1 MTGYFNNLSIKYKLL
16 TYFIAIILITV
27 LIIGILTN
35 IVFSNS
41 IESAASQST
50 IQAIDQTNKSIETY
64 LMNMENVI
72 NIISRHPQIIEF
84 FRDRPIGDNQQLKFS
99 ESELRS
105 FLAGIT
111 ENYDTI
117 EGMALISANSQ
128 FLSNEMYQYIQ
139 DPLEQENW
147 YKETVL
153 DNGRLHIL
161 ASTTGRKITE
171 YKKIS
176 ADELISITKA
186 IKDPASNQ
194 ITGII
199 LIDLNMSILENILHS
214 ANLSKNGFIYI
225 VNATGEYIYSPLNYV
240 VPRVRNTWFA
250 KEQSGVFVKSILK
263 EQFQFIYTTS
273 AYTGWKTVGVF
284 SLNETLKEVNNIRYY
299 SMLIFLVVV
308 LLAVGASFVFSSSIA
323 KPINKLRALMKKA
336 EEGDLKVVFD
346 VKYNDEIGQLG
357 NSFNTMIMEIKSLV
371 ETVYEEQK
379 NKREAELRALQSQIK
394 PHFLYNTLDT
404 IHWMAKKYNAKDVI
418 EVINALTN
426 LFRIG
431 LSRGK
436 EIIRVADEIEH
447 VKSYLFIQ
455 KVRYED
461 MLDYT
466 ITMDKEVEGL
476 FVQKLILQP
485 IIENAIYHGIKEKR
499 EPGFID
505 IKARIVDQMLVFTI
519 VDNGVGISCDR
530 LNNIKGLLE
539 KWKKSGDYSQG
550 SNDGYGLFNINERI
564 KLSYGNSFGV
574 SISSEAG
581 TGTVVEIK
589 HPVILG

>member
-1 MTGYFNNLSIKYKLL
+1 MIGYFNNLSIKYKLL

-35 IVFSNS
+35 IVFSTS
-41 IESAASQST
+41 IENAASQST
-50 IQAIDQTNKSIETY
+50 IQAINQTNKSIETY

-72 NIISRHPQIIEF
+72 KIIARQPQTMEF
-84 FRDRPIGDNQQLKFS
+84 FRDRVTGDSQELKYS

-111 ENYDTI
+111 ENYGTI
-117 EGMALISANSQ
+117 EGISLISAHSG

-139 DPLEQENW
+139 DPLEEEAW
-147 YKETVL
+147 YKETIAS
-153 DNGRLHIL
+153 NGRLHIL
-161 ASTTGRKITE
+161 TSTTARKITE

-176 ADELISITKA
+176 ADELISITVA

-194 ITGII
+194 TTGII
-199 LIDLNMSILENILHS
+199 LIDLNMSALENILHS

-225 VNATGEYIYSPLNYV
+225 VNASGEYIYSPLNYV
-240 VPRVRNTWFA
+240 VPRVRNKWFE
-250 KEQSGVFVKSILK
+250 KGRSGVFVKNILN
-263 EQFQFIYTTS
+263 QRFQFIYTTS

-284 SLNETLKEVNNIRYY
+284 SLNDTLKEVNNIRYY
-299 SMLIFLVVV
+299 SLLIFFAVA

-323 KPINKLRALMKKA
+323 KPMNKLRALMKQA
-336 EEGDLKVVFD
+336 EEGDLKVEFD
-346 VKYNDEIGQLG
+346 VKYTDEIGQLG
-357 NSFNTMIMEIKSLV
+357 KSFNTMITEIKSLV

-379 NKREAELRALQSQIK
+379 HKREAELRALQSQIK

-436 EIIRVADEIEH
+436 EIIRVEEEIEH
-447 VKSYLFIQ
+447 VRSYLIIQ
-455 KVRYED
+455 KVRYEE
-461 MLDYT
+461 MLNYT
-466 ITMDKEVEGL
+466 ISLEKEVERL

-485 IIENAIYHGIKEKR
+485 IVENAIYHGIKEKR
-499 EPGFID
+499 EPGSIH
-505 IKARIVDQMLVFTI
+505 IKAGIVDGMLVFTV
-519 VDNGVGISCDR
+519 VDNGVGMSPDR
-530 LNNIKGLLE
+530 LDYLKDLLE
-539 KWKKSGDYSQG
+539 NRKNNDDYSRG
-550 SNDGYGLFNINERI
+550 TNDGYGLFNINERI
-564 KLSYGNSFGV
+564 KLSYGSSFGV
-574 SISSEAG
+574 SISSEAEI
-581 TGTVVEIK
+581 GTVVEIR
-589 HPVILG
+589 HPVIAV

>member
-1 MTGYFNNLSIKYKLL
+1 MTGYFNNLSIKYKLV

-35 IVFSNS
+35 IVFSTS
-41 IESAASQST
+41 IENAASQST
-50 IQAIDQTNKSIETY
+50 IQAINQTNRSIETY
-64 LMNMENVI
+64 LMNMENII
-72 NIISRHPQIIEF
+72 NVISRHPQTIEF
-84 FRDRPIGDNQQLKFS
+84 FRNKSVDNLQQLKFA

-111 ENYDTI
+111 ENYLTV
-117 EGMALISANSQ
+117 EGIALISANSR

-139 DPLEQENW
+139 DPLEQEDW
-147 YKETVL
+147 YRETVSA
-153 DNGRLHIL
+153 NNRLHIL
-161 ASTTGRKITE
+161 PSTAGRKITG

-199 LIDLNMSILENILHS
+199 LIDLNISTLENILHS

-225 VNATGEYIYSPLNYV
+225 VNAEGEYIYSPLNYV
-240 VPRVRNTWFA
+240 VPRVRNTWFD
-250 KEQSGVFVKSILK
+250 KNQSGVFVKNILN

-299 SMLIFLVVV
+299 SMLIFLIVA

-323 KPINKLRALMKKA
+323 KPINKLRALMKRA
-336 EEGDLKVVFD
+336 EEGDLRVEFD

-371 ETVYEEQK
+371 ETVYLEQK

-404 IHWMAKKYNAKDVI
+404 LHWMAKKYNAKDVI

-426 LFRIG
+426 LFRIA

-436 EIIRVADEIEH
+436 EIIRVGEEIEH
-447 VKSYLFIQ
+447 VRSYLIIQ
-455 KVRYED
+455 KVRYEE

-466 ITMDKEVEGL
+466 ISVDKAVEDL

-485 IIENAIYHGIKEKR
+485 IVENAIYHGIKEKR
-499 EPGFID
+499 EPGCIH
-505 IKARIVDQMLVFTI
+505 IKAGIVDQMIVFTI
-519 VDNGVGISCDR
+519 VDNGVGITQGR
-530 LNNIKGLLE
+530 LDEINKLL
-539 KWKKSGDYSQG
+539 KNWKNG
-550 SNDGYGLFNINERI
+550 SNYSEDSNIGYGLFNINERI
-564 KLSYGNSFGV
+564 KLSYGNTFGV
-574 SISSEAG
+574 SVTSETG
-581 TGTVVEIK
+581 TGTVVEIR
-589 HPVILG
+589 HPVITK